1 MKMSLEGRDLQ
12 PELETQGT
20 ELRNTRESESVPA
33 KALFFFWLRKQG
45 PYDLCFVRMNFP
57 YQEFISLSNQS
68 W

>member
-1 MKMSLEGRDLQ
+1 MRMSLEGRDLQ

-20 ELRNTRESESVPA
+20 DLRNTRQSESVHA
-33 KALFFFWLRKQG
+33 KAFFLVKQQG
-45 PYDLCFVRMNFP
+45 PYDLRFVRTNFP